1 MFRCRTLYGKYLE
14 WNPANCSAWCRFAE
28 LERSLEEFE
37 RARCIYELAIS
48 QAVLDMPELLWKA
61 YIDFEIEKG
70 SAFAFSIQYLH
81 LFNSFLSFSAD
92 NVIQA

>member
-1 MFRCRTLYGKYLE
+1 MYGKYLE
-14 WNPANCSAWCRFAE
+14 WNPANCNAWCRFAE

-70 SAFAFSIQYLH
+70 EKCTH
-81 LFNSFLSFSAD
+81 LCLQNLEFTMCSVTVA
-92 NVIQA
+92 